1 MRLNRYGKRR
11 HVDTA
16 GHQNLP
22 LLPAAGHQLPAV
34 VQPEF
39 FYRALSAI
47 QGALSLHQ
55 RLLVPLRLVAEQ
67 GIPGHSL
74 RSERCRDRAGT
85 ALRDPETFFLSA
97 YFSPLSQVLKREL
110 LYVPF
115 FGWAMAMLRPIAI
128 DRDNPKAA
136 LKHVAKKG
144 DELLK
149 DNVWVLIF
157 PEGTRVPYGTIGK
170 FSRGGTALAVN
181 AELPVLPIAHNAG
194 KFWPKTGWR
203 KKQGVITVIIGA
215 PMYAEGSGPRA
226 IAELNDRVQAWN
238 EQMQREMGSLP
249 PAPQAPVTNDQVV
262 V

>member
-1 MRLNRYGKRR
+1 
-11 HVDTA
+11 
-16 GHQNLP
+16 
-22 LLPAAGHQLPAV
+22 
-34 VQPEF
+34 
-39 FYRALSAI
+39 
-47 QGALSLHQ
+47 
-55 RLLVPLRLVAEQ
+55 
-67 GIPGHSL
+67 
-74 RSERCRDRAGT
+74 
-85 ALRDPETFFLSA
+85 
-97 YFSPLSQVLKREL
+97 LSQVLKREL

-194 KFWPKTGWR
+194 KFWPKTGWK

-226 IAELNDRVQAWN
+226 IADLNDRVQAWN

-249 PAPQAPVTNDQVV
+249 PAPQAPVANDQAVV
-262 V
+262 